1 MVAFLMTLGVYSC
14 YNCCWQDYIFAKS
27 FEENQV
33 KIWTF
38 QLPCIKHYWL
48 LHTFSFCIKIDICW
62 MLRIYLSSRKVWIQQ
77 PMQQLFQ
84 QPGLNQDD
92 PHQFCTLVVPL
103 SCLPVFPSNHDPH
116 LLLLPK
122 SMSHVNVCWE
132 FVNQKLQLQNCHCML
147 KIYVGY

>member
-1 MVAFLMTLGVYSC
+1 MLTGLHFRKIIWRKSSKNLNISTSLYKTLLTIT
-14 YNCCWQDYIFAKS
+14 YIFVLHQ
-27 FEENQV
+27 NR
-33 KIWTF
+33 
-38 QLPCIKHYWL
+38 YL
-48 LHTFSFCIKIDICW
+48 LNV
-62 MLRIYLSSRKVWIQQ
+62 MYYLSSRKVWIQQ

-103 SCLPVFPSNHDPH
+103 SCLPVFPSNHDRH
-116 LLLLPK
+116 LLPLPK
-122 SMSHVNVCWE
+122 IMSHVNVCWE